1 MMLQVISKKFFK
13 SDNYHRTKEK
23 YIIYSNVNLFHKVET
38 EIATLERIETF
49 RGITTYVLRFEN
61 VLEYQKDPRFQ
72 LVSVGQNQIVE
83 DLIACF
89 SFFFNGIFSVEK
101 EFVEKL
107 LRSSPQNVCD
117 TTLPQKLLPQIFMR
131 DININE
137 DRSYLL
143 NDFFKNLVGLPNQKY
158 IKVITSIKQLHEAII
173 SVSNNVNLA
182 YIMIVASIESLATKL
197 DDYTTTW
204 QDCLTKSKRRERLD
218 DILSEVEDGIAEEI
232 RKIIIEDTHPQLSL
246 RYKNFILKY
255 INESYYEEKIT
266 EGIIRCKES
275 QLNTAINNSYNIRS
289 SYIHALDEIPSFI
302 KIAGNREVFNNDNKS
317 FFSFIGL
324 IRITK
329 FVINRYIE
337 LEEKL
342 EKEDL
347 NYFKYLPGSIEVK
360 MASEYWIGNEEG
372 YTNDTGKQYYQGL
385 IEFISKGEYK
395 EKGFIDLRAVCSK
408 IERLIK
414 GENNKEKKGYMLY
427 FYLLYN
433 YMVSE
438 IYRCNNLEK
447 IETKYGYLIE
457 EKRIENVI
465 LYIILGA
472 KLPWNLKVIQEIYNE
487 YDKSRNNSNTLSVP
501 SKLELCL
508 ILEMANFAYEENE
521 EELLDKYIN
530 KAFKESSD
538 DEFIKDIYYKFKKEK
553 KFEKVSWYE
562 QYIVGK

>member
-49 RGITTYVLRFEN
+49 RGITTYVLMFEN

-72 LVSVGQNQIVE
+72 LVSVGQKQIVE

-89 SFFFNGIFSVEK
+89 SFFFNGVFSVEK
-101 EFVEKL
+101 DFVEKL

-117 TTLPQKLLPQIFMR
+117 TILPQKLLPQIFMR
-131 DININE
+131 DIEINE
-137 DRSYLL
+137 NKSDLL
-143 NDFFKNLVGLPNQKY
+143 NEFLNNLVGLPNQKY
-158 IKVITSIKQLHEAII
+158 IKVITSIRQLHEAIVT
-173 SVSNNVNLA
+173 VSNNVNLA
-182 YIMIVASIESLATKL
+182 YTMIVASIESLATKL

-204 QDCLTKSKRRERLD
+204 QDCLTRSKRRERLD
-218 DILSEVEDGIAEEI
+218 DILSQVEDEIVEEI
-232 RKIIIEDTHPQLSL
+232 RKVIIEDTHPQLSL

-302 KIAGNREVFNNDNKS
+302 KIAGNREVFNDDNKS

-324 IRITK
+324 IRLTK

-360 MASEYWIGNEEG
+360 VASEYWIGNEEG
-372 YTNDTGKQYYQGL
+372 YTNNAAKQYYQGL

-395 EKGFIDLRAVCSK
+395 EKGFIDLRKVCIK
-408 IERLIK
+408 IERIIK
-414 GENNKEKKGYMLY
+414 GENNKEKKAYMLY

-438 IYRCNNLEK
+438 MYRCNNLEK
-447 IETKYGYLIE
+447 IETKYECLIE
-457 EKRIENVI
+457 EKSIENMI
-465 LYIILGA
+465 LYTILGA
-472 KLPWNLKVIQEIYNE
+472 KFPWNLKVIQEIYDE
-487 YDKSRNNSNTLSVP
+487 YDNSRNNTNTLSIP
-501 SKLELCL
+501 YKLELCL
-508 ILEMANFAYEENE
+508 ILEIANFAYEENE
-521 EELLDKYIN
+521 NDLLGKYIN
-530 KAFKESSD
+530 KAFKESPD
-538 DEFIKDIYYKFKKEK
+538 DELIKEIYYKFKREK
-553 KFEKVSWYE
+553 KFEKVNWYE